1 MYCLI
6 YIFCRFYCWCFNFL
20 KNIFQN
26 FSQILKSQWD
36 SVDSNVDGD
45 GEKNFICKCYENEMT
60 LDLNYRSEVFLKF
73 LSLVPAVLLQWQFL
87 LYLIFYSMHIVK
99 YRKWIFL
106 IFNCN
111 RYFFFS
117 LTSYSPVCLDATAT
131 EIWMNYDG
139 FFCQKIWM
147 VDNVMIWKRGHRS
160 DVRNT
165 WKSHQNWHQASLNA
179 ARGANTA
186 ISWNI

>member
-117 LTSYSPVCLDATAT
+117 LTSCFA
-131 EIWMNYDG
+131 WMQLPLKYEWIMTV
-139 FFCQKIWM
+139 FF
-147 VDNVMIWKRGHRS
+147 
-160 DVRNT
+160 
-165 WKSHQNWHQASLNA
+165 
-179 ARGANTA
+179 ARKYEWWTM
-186 ISWNI
+186 

>member
-131 EIWMNYDG
+131 EIWMNYDV
-139 FFCQKIWM
+139 FFQENMNGGQCNDLKERTSIWC
-147 VDNVMIWKRGHRS
+147 
-160 DVRNT
+160 
-165 WKSHQNWHQASLNA
+165 
-179 ARGANTA
+179 
-186 ISWNI
+186 